1 MELNCRTHEF
11 ITPSGYKFSIRE
23 QNGADEDILSNPMDV
38 RNLMNLTKFIQA
50 IVVDTDFTPNRRLTV
65 EDADRIP
72 LNDRY
77 CILFQSRIF
86 SLGDEVEFE
95 YDWGQEGGVQTYGQ
109 SLSEMLFDNYG
120 EFPTE
125 KELAE
130 KPNAIPYYPEQGKRT
145 DYEVTL
151 SSGKVVKFDLL
162 TGAGERMLVTL
173 PIEKQTRNAALI
185 ARNLHLQIDGKW
197 EKVTNQ
203 KLKNNRLSFYNT
215 EYYNYTLKDTKLYG
229 TFKKDYLVTNKDVSK
244 IVKVDNLDIYYISK
258 DTLYYFNPL
267 YGEKPLLKYSEWEF
281 NNTNMIFID

>member
-11 ITPSGYKFSIRE
+11 ITPSGYRYSIRE

-50 IVVDTDFTPNRRLTV
+50 IVVDTDFTPTRRLTV

-95 YDWGQEGGVQTYGQ
+95 YDWGQEGGKQVYGQ
-109 SLSEMLFDNYG
+109 SLSEMLFENYG
-120 EFPTE
+120 TLPSE

-130 KPNAIPYYPEQGKRT
+130 KPNAIPYYPEQGKLT
-145 DYEVTL
+145 DYEVVT

-173 PIEKQTRNAALI
+173 PVEKQTRNAALI

-197 EKVTNQ
+197 EKVESFHLFSVRDIAEIRKTIFEYDPVFDGNTDVEHPSIPGRID
-203 KLKNNRLSFYNT
+203 KYPIMLSPTFFYLT
-215 EYYNYTLKDTKLYG
+215 EA
-229 TFKKDYLVTNKDVSK
+229 
-244 IVKVDNLDIYYISK
+244 
-258 DTLYYFNPL
+258 
-267 YGEKPLLKYSEWEF
+267 
-281 NNTNMIFID
+281 

>member
-130 KPNAIPYYPEQGKRT
+130 NQ
-145 DYEVTL
+145 TL
-151 SSGKVVKFDLL
+151 SLIIQNKVS
-162 TGAGERMLVTL
+162 L
-173 PIEKQTRNAALI
+173 PI
-185 ARNLHLQIDGKW
+185 
-197 EKVTNQ
+197 
-203 KLKNNRLSFYNT
+203 
-215 EYYNYTLKDTKLYG
+215 TK
-229 TFKKDYLVTNKDVSK
+229 
-244 IVKVDNLDIYYISK
+244 
-258 DTLYYFNPL
+258 
-267 YGEKPLLKYSEWEF
+267 
-281 NNTNMIFID
+281 